1 MIKKFVFVLL
11 TAGSAVVAAAQHPII
26 EANKTW
32 NVAQCTSLG
41 DVCTTNCYKLGGTV
55 EVDGQNYTELLFSV
69 ITKPTEWSSVGFLRE
84 DGTGKVFY
92 RLNTSSGEV
101 LLYDFSLTTG
111 NVVELPSMGYG
122 QCCSSTTTIDSV
134 KTISYQG
141 VDRKTLYVSSKNL
154 NGQGD
159 YGKAFSV
166 WIEGVG
172 STFGLLQPTDCL
184 YTGSY
189 FYLLCSSVADQLI
202 YQRSPTSSCTITSAT
217 NEDLQREVV
226 VTTNAGSLVITNN
239 SGEPVSVVLY
249 TIDGKLQCNLAVLQG
264 SSESISKSSLA
275 AGICIVSVISKRVA
289 FSEKVLIQ

>member
-1 MIKKFVFVLL
+1 MHVL
-11 TAGSAVVAAAQHPII
+11 AQQPII

-32 NVAQCTSLG
+32 NIAQCASLG
-41 DVCTTNCYKLGGTV
+41 DVCTTNCYKFGGTV
-55 EVDGQNYTELLFSV
+55 EVGGKNYTELLFSV

-101 LLYDFSLTTG
+101 LLYDFSLTAG
-111 NVVELPSMGYG
+111 NVVELPSVGSG
-122 QCCSSTTTIDSV
+122 QCCSSTTTVDSV
-134 KTISYQG
+134 KVINYQG

-154 NGQGD
+154 NSQGD
-159 YGKAFSV
+159 YGKTFSV

-172 STFGLLQPTDCL
+172 SKLGLLQPTDCL

-202 YQRSPTSSCTITSAT
+202 YQRSQTSSCTITSVN

-226 VTTNAGSLVITNN
+226 ISSNAGNLAITNN
-239 SGEPVSVVLY
+239 SYEPVSVALY
-249 TIDGKLQCNLAVLQG
+249 TTDGKLQCNFSVLQG
-264 SSESISKSSLA
+264 ASESISKSSLVS
-275 AGICIVSVISKRVA
+275 GIGIVSVTSTRFA
-289 FSEKVLIQ
+289 FSKKVMIE